1 MTWSNS
7 DANSEKPNMD
17 VICWRS
23 RRRGSRPDCWPV
35 EADVAIRSAPAKFY
49 GSSESDAKMK
59 RALDVLACAL
69 FLAVFWPVLL
79 LIIVAIRL
87 QSPGKAIFAQARVGK
102 NGRPFTC
109 YKLRTMYSGTAN
121 LPTHQVEA
129 SAVTPF
135 GELLRRF
142 KIDELPQLWNVLA
155 GDMSLVGPRPCLPS
169 QVELADARRRLGVFE
184 VRPGITG
191 LAQVSGVDMSDAHR
205 LAEIDARYV
214 RTQSLIGDIRLI
226 WATLS
231 GQGVGVD
238 QVIRS
243 STT

>member
-1 MTWSNS
+1 
-7 DANSEKPNMD
+7 
-17 VICWRS
+17 
-23 RRRGSRPDCWPV
+23 
-35 EADVAIRSAPAKFY
+35 
-49 GSSESDAKMK
+49 
-59 RALDVLACAL
+59 
-69 FLAVFWPVLL
+69 
-79 LIIVAIRL
+79 
-87 QSPGKAIFAQARVGK
+87 
-102 NGRPFTC
+102 
-109 YKLRTMYSGTAN
+109 MYSGTAN

-191 LAQVSGVDMSDAHR
+191 LAQVSGVDMSDANR

-214 RTQSLIGDIRLI
+214 RTQSLVGDLRLI